1 MPDQTEK
8 QTFSDDEALD
18 FHRIPTPGKISMAP
32 TKPMATQRDLSLAYS
47 PGVAVPVLAIA
58 ADADKAYDYTSK
70 GNLVAVISNGT
81 AILGLGNLGHMASKP
96 VMEGKS
102 VLFKRFADVD
112 SFDIEVKTTDPDEFI
127 TVVKNIGDTWGGINL
142 EDIKS
147 PECFVI
153 ESELQDLLDIPVFH
167 DDQHGTAI
175 ISTAGLI
182 NAVHIAGKKLDEIKV
197 VLAGAGAAGL
207 SSIALMKAAGVKAEN
222 TVICD
227 RDGVVY
233 KGRDHGMD
241 QWKAAHATDTPLR
254 TLAEAMVGADVVLG
268 LSAKGAITKE
278 MVASMAPNPI
288 IFAMANPDPE
298 ITPEDVKSVRSDA
311 IIATGRSDYVN
322 QVNNVLAF
330 PYLFRGA
337 LDVRARLINLVMKIA
352 CAHALAA
359 LAREDVP
366 DEVAAAY
373 RGRKLKFGPDYIIPT
388 PFDPRL
394 IWYIPPFVAQ
404 AAMDTGVARVQ
415 IEDMDAYRHA
425 LRSRVDPSA
434 ALMQKISSAVR
445 GGPNKRVV
453 FAEGE
458 EPAVIRAAWG
468 FKQADLGTPI
478 LVGREDLIRQNAAEA
493 GLNFDELGIEIT
505 NARVSDH
512 NVEDTDWLYEKLQRR
527 GYLRRDVQRMINHHQ
542 RHLLARLHAGI
553 DLAQCQR
560 VGVLFH
566 RGHAVLIDDDIRDG
580 VEGILGEDA
589 HRHGLHLFQHRQ
601 RVEAAYVLLGIQRL
615 AAGGEG
621 HPDQLARL
629 RQHLLHLLA
638 LGLQVFEAPHFHRV
652 QRAEVHAD
660 PAGGFEHHHGAGQGL
675 SALLLGHEQRH
686 QIRQILFAVEA
697 ELAGLRLDLA
707 RLQPAGEGETLDQGC
722 ERHPAHLFRRQRQ
735 GSEGG
740 LVGLGH
746 PSLAVEG
753 EDQVRQ
759 RLEQGLNLVV
769 LALGGHVGDGL
780 DVIDAGNAADLR
792 HQMLE
797 IAKLQLGEIEIDDA

>member
-1 MPDQTEK
+1 MPELTDK
-8 QTFSDDEALD
+8 QTFSDDDARE
-18 FHRIPTPGKISMAP
+18 FHTAPTPGKISMAP

-47 PGVAVPVLAIA
+47 PGVAVPVLDIA
-58 ADADKAYDYTSK
+58 ADPDKAYDYTSK

-112 SFDIEVKTTDPDEFI
+112 SFDVEVKTTDPDEFV

-147 PECFVI
+147 PECFEI
-153 ESELQDLLDIPVFH
+153 EAQLQDLLDIPVFH

-182 NAVHIAGKKLDEIKV
+182 NACHVVGKRLDEVKV
-197 VLAGAGAAGL
+197 VLSGAGAAGL
-207 SSIALMKAAGVKAEN
+207 SSIALMKAAGVKPEN
-222 TVICD
+222 TIICD
-227 RDGVVY
+227 RQGTIY
-233 KGRDHGMD
+233 PGRDNVS
-241 QWKAAHATDTPLR
+241 QWQAAHATDTPHR

-337 LDVRARLINLVMKIA
+337 LDVRARQINHEMKIA

-373 RGRKLKFGPDYIIPT
+373 RGRKLKFGPEYIIPT

-404 AAMDTGVARVQ
+404 AAVASGVARKP
-415 IEDMDAYRHA
+415 IEDMEAYRIS
-425 LRSRVDPSA
+425 LRQRVDPSA

-445 GGPNKRVV
+445 SGPQNRVV

-458 EPAVIRAAWG
+458 EASVIRAAWA
-468 FKQADLGTPI
+468 FKQAELGTPI
-478 LVGREDLIRQNAAEA
+478 LVGREDLIQQNAVEA
-493 GLNFDELGIEIT
+493 GLNFDDLGIEVV
-505 NARVSDH
+505 NARNSGR
-512 NVEDTDWLYEKLQRR
+512 NAEYTDWLYERLNRR
-527 GYLRRDVQRMINHHQ
+527 GYLRRDVQRMINQ
-542 RHLLARLHAGI
+542 DRNYFAATMVARGDADAMVTGVTRNFNMALKEVRRVLDVKDRMIGLSILLAKGRTLFVADTSIHELPDASE
-553 DLAQCQR
+553 LAEIAIKAAATVKKMGRTPR
-560 VGVLFH
+560 VAFLSYSTFGDPPGD
-566 RGHAVLIDDDIRDG
+566 RGEKVREAIRILDG
-580 VEGILGEDA
+580 MEVDFEYEGEMPP
-589 HRHGLHLFQHRQ
+589 
-601 RVEAAYVLLGIQRL
+601 E
-615 AAGGEG
+615 
-621 HPDQLARL
+621 
-629 RQHLLHLLA
+629 LA
-638 LGLQVFEAPHFHRV
+638 LNPEARANYPFMRLTGDANILVMPAIHSAAISTRLV
-652 QRAEVHAD
+652 QSL
-660 PAGGFEHHHGAGQGL
+660 GAATVIGPL
-675 SALLLGHEQRH
+675 
-686 QIRQILFAVEA
+686 
-697 ELAGLRLDLA
+697 
-707 RLQPAGEGETLDQGC
+707 
-722 ERHPAHLFRRQRQ
+722 
-735 GSEGG
+735 
-740 LVGLGH
+740 LVGLEKSVQIVPLGA
-746 PSLAVEG
+746 SVSEIMTAATFAAYGEG
-753 EDQVRQ
+753 VGKED
-759 RLEQGLNLVV
+759 
-769 LALGGHVGDGL
+769 
-780 DVIDAGNAADLR
+780 
-792 HQMLE
+792 
-797 IAKLQLGEIEIDDA
+797 

>member
-8 QTFSDDEALD
+8 QTFSDQEALD
-18 FHRIPTPGKISMAP
+18 FHRLPTPGKISMSP

-58 ADADKAYDYTSK
+58 KDVDAAYDYTAK
-70 GNLVAVISNGT
+70 GNMVAVISNGT

-112 SFDIEVKTTDPDEFI
+112 SFDVEVKTTDPQEFI
-127 TVVKNIGDTWGGINL
+127 TVVKNIGDTWGGVNL

-182 NAVHIAGKKLDEIKV
+182 NAVHIAGKKLDEVKV

-233 KGRDHGMD
+233 KGREHGMD

-298 ITPEDVKSVRSDA
+298 ITPEDVQSVRSDA

-337 LDVRARLINLVMKIA
+337 LDVRARRVNHEMKVA
-352 CAHALAA
+352 CAQALAA

-394 IWYIPPFVAQ
+394 IWYIPPFIAQ

-415 IEDMDAYRHA
+415 IEDMDAYRDA

-434 ALMQKISSAVR
+434 ALMQKINSAVR
-445 GGPNKRVV
+445 GGPDKRIV

-458 EPAVIRAAWG
+458 ETAVIRAAWG
-468 FKQADLGTPI
+468 FKQAGLGTPI

-493 GLNFDELGIEIT
+493 GLNFDDLDIEIT
-505 NARVSDH
+505 NARVSGH
-512 NVEDTDWLYEKLQRR
+512 NVEDTEWLYQKLQRR
-527 GYLRRDVQRMINHHQ
+527 GYLRRDVQRMINQDRNYYAATLVAKGRADGMVAGVTRNFNMALKEVQ
-542 RHLLARLHAGI
+542 RVLDVDDTLIGLSILLAKGRTLFVADTSIHELPDAEQ
-553 DLAQCQR
+553 LAEIAVKAADTVRKLGRNPR
-560 VGVLFH
+560 VAFLSYSTFGNPPGDRGEKVREAIRILDKMGVDFEY
-566 RGHAVLIDDDIRDG
+566 
-580 VEGILGEDA
+580 EGEMPPEIALDPK
-589 HRHGLHLFQHRQ
+589 
-601 RVEAAYVLLGIQRL
+601 
-615 AAGGEG
+615 G
-621 HPDQLARL
+621 HPAYPFNRL
-629 RQHLLHLLA
+629 SKPANTLVMPAIHSAAISTKLVQA
-638 LGLQVFEAPHFHRV
+638 LG
-652 QRAEVHAD
+652 
-660 PAGGFEHHHGAGQGL
+660 GA
-675 SALLLGHEQRH
+675 
-686 QIRQILFAVEA
+686 
-697 ELAGLRLDLA
+697 
-707 RLQPAGEGETLDQGC
+707 TLIG
-722 ERHPAHLFRRQRQ
+722 PL
-735 GSEGG
+735 
-740 LVGLGH
+740 LVGLEK
-746 PSLAVEG
+746 PVQIVSLGASVSEIIT
-753 EDQVRQ
+753 
-759 RLEQGLNLVV
+759 
-769 LALGGHVGDGL
+769 AATFAAY
-780 DVIDAGNAADLR
+780 DAGPAFQGTGLTSAPRPPAAAVDR
-792 HQMLE
+792 
-797 IAKLQLGEIEIDDA
+797 